1 MTSKRTVLALE
12 KQLKRELRHRAWL
25 VQHLPNTK
33 QQQHSQRR
41 TLVLRTELALRLGRA
56 VER

>member
-25 VQHLPNTK
+25 SQNLPKSK

-41 TLVLRTELALRLGRA
+41 TLVLRTELALKLGRA

>member
-12 KQLKRELRHRAWL
+12 KQLKRELHHRAWL
-25 VQHLPNTK
+25 SQNLPKSK

-41 TLVLRTELALRLGRA
+41 TLVLRTELALKLGRA